1 MRKTMKKFMAL
12 AAMAMAAL
20 SCGKKEIPQQDPVFP
35 DPVEKYIEVGE
46 SVEIEFTANLDWVLS
61 ISGADAAYFYMIDGG
76 MQVPQISG
84 KAGVQKVTVYEKST
98 GSTSRTCSLS
108 LTMAQQT
115 RDIVTIHTETSDPQ
129 LTVFAGKVNEDG
141 GFTIVGGGEY
151 EYESEAAEN
160 LHVIWPG
167 DAPSY
172 MLPIKVVSNFGW
184 SISSTPEWLDPSKA
198 QSDGEDTFLVL
209 RGKADK
215 LPLDDASGK
224 ISFMNPRTKKVLF
237 EYSVSIDGC
246 KEKVRYSRPS
256 DHVYL
261 NVLGQYYSGKILVKD
276 GCPLVM
282 SATSGS
288 DVVAFELRD
297 GVLSYVDAYNSWL
310 NIARSEAPGSNV
322 IRDITFNVTASRNN
336 GDERSIL
343 LLGIPASV
351 LASINPSTD
360 ILQPDGS
367 AVKEEYQ
374 GYVMTTVSQ
383 RAVDPS
389 AGYSA
394 ICPLNTPYQMAVFG
408 ADILRTDA
416 GDPSYAALASKYS
429 TNEIYTANLNNWG
442 SADNLLLNI
451 SESYNSVA
459 FCVDGNEKDTDDC
472 IAVDY
477 PRDDDRSTF
486 TFVIN
491 NFIQGG
497 ETAVVFKSNG
507 AAVAIVICRM
517 SDAYWP
523 YVEFNDIHFVG
534 EDSSM
539 GIMPEGATLSEITEG
554 ELYEKYKGYK
564 GLHVWKLSYE
574 KVESIR
580 NAMFYVP
587 PFPAMVSGSISI
599 DEQDKPW
606 LGAEPSISESDRLYM
621 TVRMD
626 EKAPERGN
634 TGVIV
639 LYGGGRPLFVLQ
651 CERQFLK

>member
-1 MRKTMKKFMAL
+1 MKKLIVF
-12 AAMAMAAL
+12 AAMAMAFV
-20 SCGKKEIPQQDPVFP
+20 SCGKKEKPSQDPVFP
-35 DPVEKYIEVGE
+35 DHVEKYIEVGG
-46 SVEIEFTANLDWVLS
+46 SLDIEFTANLDWVLG
-61 ISGADAAYFYMIDGG
+61 IGGPDAAYFYLMDSGI
-76 MQVPQISG
+76 QVPQING
-84 KAGVQKVTVYEKST
+84 KAGAQKITVYEKST
-98 GSTSRTCSLS
+98 GSASRTCILS
-108 LTMAQQT
+108 LTMGEQS
-115 RDIVTIHTETSDPQ
+115 REIVTIHTEPSDPQ
-129 LTVFAGKVNEDG
+129 LTVYAGKVNEDG

-151 EYESEAAEN
+151 EYESEAADN

-172 MLPIKVVSNFGW
+172 MLPIKVTSNFGW
-184 SISSTPEWLDPSKA
+184 SISSVPEWLDPSKA
-198 QSDGEDTFLVL
+198 QSEGENTFLVL
-209 RGKADK
+209 RGKTEK

-237 EYSVSIDGC
+237 EYNVSIDGC
-246 KEKVRYSRPS
+246 KEKARYSVPS

-276 GCPLVM
+276 GCHLVM

-297 GVLSYVDAYNSWL
+297 GGLNYVDAYGSWL
-310 NIARSEAPGSNV
+310 NIQRSEPTGSSV
-322 IRDITFNVTASRNN
+322 MRDINFHVTASKNS

-351 LASINPSTD
+351 RSGINPAKD
-360 ILQPDGS
+360 ILESDGKS
-367 AVKEEYQ
+367 VKKEYQ
-374 GYVMTTVSQ
+374 GYVMTTVTQ
-383 RAVDPS
+383 RGIDPT

-416 GDPSYAALASKYS
+416 GDPSYASLAAKYS
-429 TNEIYTANLNNWG
+429 TNEIYTANLNNWD
-442 SADNLLLNI
+442 SATNLLLNI

-459 FCVDGNEKDTDDC
+459 FYANGAEKDTDDC
-472 IAVDY
+472 ISVEYPVDG
-477 PRDDDRSTF
+477 DRSTF
-486 TFVIN
+486 TFSID
-491 NFIQGG
+491 NFNQGG
-497 ETAVVFKSNG
+497 ETAVIFKNADK
-507 AAVAIVICRM
+507 AAAIVICRM

-523 YVEFNDIHFVG
+523 YVEFNDIRFMG

-539 GIMPEGATLSEITEG
+539 GIMPVGATLTEITEG
-554 ELYEKYKGYK
+554 ELYEKYKSYK

-574 KVESIR
+574 TIESIK

-587 PFPAMVSGSISI
+587 PFPAMVPGSISI
-599 DEQDKPW
+599 DEKDIAW
-606 LGAEPSISESDRLYM
+606 LGAEPSISENDRLYM

-626 EKAPERGN
+626 DKAPERGN